1 MLPALQD
8 IPFFTEALVTA
19 LSVLTLL
26 VTNSPYLA
34 VIKIDA
40 STAVIAVDDM
50 TWWAE
55 AFSSIW
61 RLMALVL
68 TV

>member
-1 MLPALQD
+1 MLATLQD
-8 IPFFTEALVTA
+8 ISFFTEALMAA
-19 LSVLTLL
+19 LSVFTLL

-34 VIKIDA
+34 VVKINA
-40 STAVIAVDDM
+40 STAVIAVDNM
-50 TWWAE
+50 TWGAE
-55 AFSSIW
+55 AFSSKW

>member
-1 MLPALQD
+1 MLTALQD
-8 IPFFTEALVTA
+8 IPFFTEALVMA
-19 LSVLTLL
+19 LPVLTLL

-34 VIKIDA
+34 VIEINA
-40 STAVIAVDDM
+40 SMAVIAVDNM
-50 TWWAE
+50 TWRAE

-61 RLMALVL
+61 RLIALVL

>member
-8 IPFFTEALVTA
+8 IAFLTEALVTA
-19 LSVLTLL
+19 LLVFTLL

-34 VIKIDA
+34 VIKINA
-40 STAVIAVDDM
+40 STAIIGVDDM
-50 TWWAE
+50 SWGAE
-55 AFSSIW
+55 AFSSK
-61 RLMALVL
+61 RGLVALVL

>member
-8 IPFFTEALVTA
+8 ITFFTEALVTA
-19 LSVLTLL
+19 LSALTLL

-34 VIKIDA
+34 VIEINA
-40 STAVIAVDDM
+40 STAVIAVDNM
-50 TWWAE
+50 TWRAE

>member
-1 MLPALQD
+1 MLPELQD

-19 LSVLTLL
+19 LSVFTLL
-26 VTNSPYLA
+26 VTNPPYLA
-34 VIKIDA
+34 VIKINA
-40 STAVIAVDDM
+40 STAVIAVDNM
-50 TWWAE
+50 TWRAE
-55 AFSSIW
+55 AFSSKW

>member
-1 MLPALQD
+1 MLPALQN

-19 LSVLTLL
+19 VSVFTLL
-26 VTNSPYLA
+26 VANSPYLA
-34 VIKIDA
+34 IIESNA
-40 STAVIAVDDM
+40 STAVIAVDNM
-50 TWWAE
+50 TWGAE
-55 AFSSIW
+55 AFSSKW